1 MLFLPYLANSV
12 RQRANSLRN
21 KYQTVYNAESMLG
34 LTIDKY
40 MGKDSPSSSKKI
52 VQSIQKNPSYRKMLA
67 LSTRSEKI
75 AVIKELFHTLEI
87 NDKITCC
94 SEIFLKE
101 NCKIKQMLVSYV
113 RPVLLKDDFI
123 DWHETIKFIDEAFL
137 QLAIKKG
144 VTSNPRHFASIS
156 IKAMQ
161 RLQLE
166 KKPNLVYKF
175 SEMLTLQKCGN
186 PAEPVIQLGRMPFGL
201 IEYVIQFFVT
211 HVKQVIVLYVTV
223 THLY

>member
-1 MLFLPYLANSV
+1 
-12 RQRANSLRN
+12 
-21 KYQTVYNAESMLG
+21 
-34 LTIDKY
+34 

-52 VQSIQKNPSYRKMLA
+52 VQSMQNNPSYRKMLA
-67 LSTRSEKI
+67 LSTRSKKI

-87 NDKITCC
+87 NDKITRC
-94 SEIFLKE
+94 SDIFLKK
-101 NCKIKQMLVSYV
+101 NCEIKQMLVSYI

-123 DWHETIKFIDEAFL
+123 DWYETIKFIDEAFWQFL
-137 QLAIKKG
+137 QIK
-144 VTSNPRHFASIS
+144 
-156 IKAMQ
+156 
-161 RLQLE
+161 

-201 IEYVIQFFVT
+201 IEYLIQFFVT
-211 HVKQVIVLYVTV
+211 PHDKQVIVLYVTV

>member
-1 MLFLPYLANSV
+1 
-12 RQRANSLRN
+12 
-21 KYQTVYNAESMLG
+21 
-34 LTIDKY
+34 

-52 VQSIQKNPSYRKMLA
+52 VQSMQKNPSHCKMLA

-94 SEIFLKE
+94 SDIFLNE
-101 NCKIKQMLVSYV
+101 NCEIKKMLVSYI

-123 DWHETIKFIDEAFL
+123 DSHETIKFIDESFL
-137 QLAIKKG
+137 QLARKKG
-144 VTSNPRHFASIS
+144 LTSYPRNFASIS
-156 IKAMQ
+156 IKAME
-161 RLQLE
+161 RLQME

-186 PAEPVIQLGRMPFGL
+186 TAEPVIQLGRMPFGL
-201 IEYVIQFFVT
+201 LEYVPS
-211 HVKQVIVLYVTV
+211 
-223 THLY
+223 